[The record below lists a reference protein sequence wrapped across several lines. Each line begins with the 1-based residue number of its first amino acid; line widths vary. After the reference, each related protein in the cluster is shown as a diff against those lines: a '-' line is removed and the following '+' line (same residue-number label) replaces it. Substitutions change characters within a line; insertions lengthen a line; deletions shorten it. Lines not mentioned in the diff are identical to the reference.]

1 MNNKSEGDNMI
12 KKKQMMSNIES
23 LIKEKGKPTDIY
35 IKTNDERKGKYG
47 INKYNNDIILVFND
61 EEVIVN
67 NTFYYSVA
75 QYMVSI
81 IDLTFKI
88 YRQDE

>member
-1 MNNKSEGDNMI
+1 MI
-12 KKKQMMSNIES
+12 KKKQMMSNIEN
-23 LIKEKGKPTDIY
+23 LIKEKGNPTDVY

-47 INKYNNDIILVFND
+47 TNKYNNDIVLVFGN
-61 EEVIVN
+61 EEVIIN

-88 YRQDE
+88 YRQDK

>member
-1 MNNKSEGDNMI
+1 MI
-12 KKKQMMSNIES
+12 NKKQMMSNIEN
-23 LIKEKGKPTDIY
+23 LIKEKGMPTDIY

-47 INKYNNDIILVFND
+47 TNKYNNDIILVFND

-67 NTFYYSVA
+67 NTFYYSIA
-75 QYMVSI
+75 QYMLSI

-88 YRQDE
+88 YRQNE

>member
-1 MNNKSEGDNMI
+1 MI
-12 KKKQMMSNIES
+12 KKKQMMSNIEN
-23 LIKEKGKPTDIY
+23 LIREKGNPTDVY

-47 INKYNNDIILVFND
+47 IDKYNNDIILVFGN
-61 EEVIVN
+61 EEIIVN

-75 QYMVSI
+75 QYIVSI

-88 YRQDE
+88 YRQDK

>member
-1 MNNKSEGDNMI
+1 MI
-12 KKKQMMSNIES
+12 KKKQMMSNIEN
-23 LIKEKGKPTDIY
+23 LIKEKGNPTDVY

-47 INKYNNDIILVFND
+47 TNKYNNDIVLVFGN
-61 EEVIVN
+61 EEVIIN

>member
-1 MNNKSEGDNMI
+1 MI
-12 KKKQMMSNIES
+12 KKKQMMSNIEN
-23 LIKEKGKPTDIY
+23 LIKEKGNPTDVY

-47 INKYNNDIILVFND
+47 TNKYNNDIVLVFGN
-61 EEVIVN
+61 EEVIIN

-75 QYMVSI
+75 QYVVSI

>member
-1 MNNKSEGDNMI
+1 MI
-12 KKKQMMSNIES
+12 KKKQMMSNIEN
-23 LIKEKGKPTDIY
+23 LIKEKGNPTDIY
-35 IKTNDERKGKYG
+35 IKTNDERKWKHGT
-47 INKYNNDIILVFND
+47 IKYNNDIVLVFSD

-75 QYMVSI
+75 QYIASI

-88 YRQDE
+88 YRQDK

>member
-1 MNNKSEGDNMI
+1 MI
-12 KKKQMMSNIES
+12 KKKQMMSNIEN
-23 LIKEKGKPTDIY
+23 LIKEKGNPTDIY

-47 INKYNNDIILVFND
+47 TNKYNNDIVLVFSD

-67 NTFYYSVA
+67 NVFYYSVA
-75 QYMVSI
+75 QYIAST

-88 YRQDE
+88 YRQDK

>member
-1 MNNKSEGDNMI
+1 MI

-23 LIKEKGKPTDIY
+23 LTKEKGKPTDIY

-75 QYMVSI
+75 QYIVSI

>member
-1 MNNKSEGDNMI
+1 MI
-12 KKKQMMSNIES
+12 KKKQMMSNIEN

-35 IKTNDERKGKYG
+35 IKTNDERKSKYG
-47 INKYNNDIILVFND
+47 ISKYNNDIVLVFSD

-67 NTFYYSVA
+67 NVFYYSVA
-75 QYMVSI
+75 QYIAST

-88 YRQDE
+88 YRQDK

>member
-1 MNNKSEGDNMI
+1 MI

-35 IKTNDERKGKYG
+35 IKTNDERKSKYG
-47 INKYNNDIILVFND
+47 TNKYNNDIVLVFSD

-67 NTFYYSVA
+67 NIFYYSVA
-75 QYMVSI
+75 QYIVSI

-88 YRQDE
+88 YRQDK